1 MNTNISKFIIFT
13 AGAALG
19 SAVTWKVLKTKYER
33 IANEE
38 IRAAYEHIKHSQSI
52 PLFVES
58 EDENE
63 DDSEVPT
70 EREAMMAHYKVV
82 ASRYGNIFEEEV
94 KDVEKPYV
102 IAPEEFG
109 EMANYESVS
118 LTYYADGVL
127 TDENDEVVDD
137 IDDLVGAD
145 SLTTFGRYEDDSVFV
160 RDDRR
165 KIDYEILADL
175 RKYSDV
181 VG

>member
-1 MNTNISKFIIFT
+1 MNTNISKFFIFT

-19 SAVTWKVLKTKYER
+19 SAVTWRVLKTKYER

-38 IRAAYEHIKHSQSI
+38 IRTAYEHMKHSQNV
-52 PLFVES
+52 PLFAE
-58 EDENE
+58 EEAENE
-63 DDSEVPT
+63 DDSEAPT
-70 EREAMMAHYKVV
+70 EREIMMAQYR
-82 ASRYGNIFEEEV
+82 AETSRYGSIFEEEV

-102 IAPEEFG
+102 ISPEEFG

-137 IDDLVGAD
+137 IDDLVGAE
-145 SLTTFGRYEDDSVFV
+145 SLTTFGQYEDDSVFV